1 MNVLITSLGSNTS
14 IGVIKALKFEFP
26 LVKIIGT
33 DTNNQAEC
41 NGIAFCDKFYKICRS
56 TEEDFIHELLRII
69 KFEDIHCIIPIHD
82 KEIEIISNYLE
93 LIVPYTK
100 IALNNSRINEI
111 CNNKLKCS
119 AFIEDICIS
128 PTYYGLDN
136 VQLPAI
142 LKEINGIGSVNIQKI
157 DSRHNLPLK
166 VEDDF
171 VLQEYISGKEY
182 TVDCFS
188 SYFNE
193 AFKCV
198 VRVRNEIKSGMSTKG
213 TIISHPK
220 IEELCME
227 IISKLNY
234 KGVANIQFIEN
245 ENDIYFIELN
255 PRFAGGGIL
264 TYLNGFNIPAITIK
278 ELVLNDAFDIKRDF
292 NPKIGTKMVRYFE
305 ETFINSNGYNL

>member
-26 LVKIIGT
+26 SINIIGT
-33 DTNNQAEC
+33 DINNQSEC
-41 NGIAFCDKFYKICRS
+41 NGMAFCDKFYKICRS
-56 TEEDFIHELLRII
+56 TDENFIPELLKII
-69 KFEDIHCIIPIHD
+69 KFEGIHCIIPIHD

-100 IALNNSRINEI
+100 VAINDSYINEI

-136 VQLPAI
+136 IELPVI
-142 LKEINGIGSVNIQKI
+142 LKEVNGVGSVNIQKI
-157 DSRHNLPLK
+157 DSSHHLPLK
-166 VEDDF
+166 VEDNF
-171 VLQEYISGKEY
+171 VLQEYVTGKEY
-182 TVDCFS
+182 TVDCYS
-188 SYFNE
+188 SYVDETFS
-193 AFKCV
+193 CV
-198 VRVRNEIKSGMSTKG
+198 VRERNEIKSGMSTKG

-220 IEELCME
+220 IEVLCMK
-227 IISKLNY
+227 IISKLKY

-264 TYLNGFNIPAITIK
+264 TYLNGFNIPSITIK
-278 ELVLNDAFDIKRDF
+278 ELVLNDAFDLKRDF
-292 NPKIGTKMVRYFE
+292 NPKIGTKMVRYLE
-305 ETFINSNGYNL
+305 ETFFDSNGYNI